1 MLDEIKLALR
11 ITHNALDTD
20 IQRNID
26 SALLDL
32 SRVGVDVTDQTN
44 GLIIKACELYC
55 KMQYD
60 FDGKGEQ
67 FSRHYEKLRDSLSRA
82 EDYRE
87 A

>member
-1 MLDEIKLALR
+1 MLEQIKLALR
-11 ITHNALDTD
+11 ITHSALDDD

-32 SRVGVDVTDQTN
+32 SRVGVNPNPDNTLV
-44 GLIIKACELYC
+44 IKACELYC

-67 FSRHYEKLRDSLSRA
+67 FSVHYEKLRDSLSRA
-82 EDYRE
+82 EEYRE